1 MPPRGALGAP
11 PTAAKGAMDAPSG
24 AASRPAE
31 PAPRRPLDA
40 LNPRT
45 RFRQWWQARLPLTDT
60 WVLGQRNVYILPTR
74 AGLTFVA
81 TLLVMLLA
89 SINYQLNLGYALTFL
104 LAGAGLVSMHLTHG
118 NLRGLT
124 LHLRPAQPV
133 FAGEAALLEV
143 VVHNPG
149 KERPALGLRF
159 ESPPPAHPAHPGA
172 ARSGPSHTG
181 PEAPEHGLAWCDAP
195 RQGQASVQ
203 LSLVPARRGWQ
214 PVPTLVVETL
224 FPFGLFRAWT
234 VWRPA
239 ARVLAWPRPEH
250 PAPALPLGS
259 TQHGD
264 ERASRRGEG
273 GELDGVRPWR
283 RGDTMRQVVWKK
295 VARSGEL
302 VSRETTGNA
311 QRELWLD
318 WSEAHVPGGH
328 ADPEQRLSRLAAW
341 VLMAEHEGVDFGLR
355 LPGRE
360 LPPGQGDAHRRAALE
375 MLALHA

>member
-1 MPPRGALGAP
+1 MNTAAATPPRPAAP
-11 PTAAKGAMDAPSG
+11 LQGLAAWS
-24 AASRPAE
+24 
-31 PAPRRPLDA
+31 PRA
-40 LNPRT
+40 
-45 RFRQWWQARLPLTDT
+45 RFRQWWQARLPHTDT

-133 FAGEAALLEV
+133 FAGDPALLEV
-143 VVHNPG
+143 VVHNLG
-149 KERPALGLRF
+149 SERHALGLRF
-159 ESPPPAHPAHPGA
+159 ES
-172 ARSGPSHTG
+172 ARDEATG
-181 PEAPEHGLAWCDAP
+181 HHAGLVWCDAP
-195 RQGQASVQ
+195 RQGQASVH

-250 PAPALPLGS
+250 PAPALPLG
-259 TQHGD
+259 TAQHGD

-295 VARSGEL
+295 VARSGEM

-318 WSEAHVPGGH
+318 WAEAHASGNN
-328 ADPEQRLSRLAAW
+328 ANPEQRLSRLAAW
-341 VLMAEHEGVDFGLR
+341 VLMAEHEGLDFGLR
-355 LPGRE
+355 LPGEE
-360 LPPGQGDAHRRAALE
+360 LPPGVGDAHKRAALDR
-375 MLALHA
+375 LALWN

>member
-1 MPPRGALGAP
+1 VN
-11 PTAAKGAMDAPSG
+11 TAAASLPEPLRGL
-24 AASRPAE
+24 AAWS
-31 PAPRRPLDA
+31 PRA
-40 LNPRT
+40 
-45 RFRQWWQARLPLTDT
+45 RFRHWLQNRLPPTDT

-81 TLLVMLLA
+81 TLMVMLLA

-133 FAGEAALLEV
+133 FAGEPATLEV

-149 KERPALGLRF
+149 NERYALGLRF
-159 ESPPPAHPAHPGA
+159 EA
-172 ARSGPSHTG
+172 AD
-181 PEAPEHGLAWCDAP
+181 ADAGLVWCDAP
-195 RQGQASVQ
+195 RQGQASVH

-214 PVPTLVVETL
+214 PVPTLMVETL

-234 VWRPA
+234 IWRPA
-239 ARVLAWPRPEH
+239 ARVLAWPQPEN
-250 PAPALPLGS
+250 PAPALPLG
-259 TQHGD
+259 TAQHGD

-318 WSEAHVPGGH
+318 WAEAH
-328 ADPEQRLSRLAAW
+328 AAEPEQRLSRLAAW
-341 VLMAEHEGVDFGLR
+341 VLAAEHEGLDFGLR

-360 LPPGQGDAHRRAALE
+360 LPPGQGDTHRRAALDL
-375 MLALHA
+375 LALHA